1 MMMSK
6 KNKASMIIASLPKK
20 AMEVS
25 MPEME
30 MEVDPQEVAAEELMS
45 AITAKDPKAL
55 KEALKSFMSLC
66 EDEDEEDES
75 EEDASEMY
83 SEAE

>member
-6 KNKASMIIASLPKK
+6 RNKASMIIASLPKK
-20 AMEVS
+20 AMEEV
-25 MPEME
+25 MPEAE
-30 MEVDPQEVAAEELMS
+30 MQVDPQEVAAEELMS
-45 AITAKDPKAL
+45 AIAAKDAKAL

-66 EDEDEEDES
+66 EDEYEAEEESSES
-75 EEDASEMY
+75 E